1 VYLSNEEEK
10 ALKGEYGEAIELA
23 YRILVAIGEATNA
36 EKLIE
41 IEWAHVSGVNYNT
54 IGDAGLRFLE
64 DLSVKMKGGKVKI
77 KSTLN
82 PMGYDPYKSERISEE
97 FKEKQERIRRAYE
110 RMGII
115 ASYTC
120 IPYQVYEISERGKHV
135 SFAESNA
142 AIFANSILG
151 LKTNK
156 ESALSALASA
166 ITGKSP
172 YSGLRLEE
180 LRKPRLCIRVEKEPK
195 NELEYG
201 LLGYFAGKF
210 NEYSIAF
217 DIKNEL
223 NEIHAKSLSA
233 SLGTSG
239 SVGMFEL
246 AKKDSKYEEIIEYDE
261 KETKEILEKLS
272 NSDKGD
278 LIVFGSPQLGME
290 ELRTLSSLL
299 SKGKKRFKKRFKKR
313 CILFCARKIYGE
325 AKNFGYINE
334 LERAGVE
341 IYCDSCSCL
350 TPLVDKREVD
360 SVITNSVKACYYL
373 RNWNKVNVCLKSMK
387 EIVEEECE

>member
-41 IEWAHVSGVNYNT
+41 VEWAHISGVNYNT
-54 IGDAGLRFLE
+54 IGDAGLKFLE
-64 DLSVKMKGGKVKI
+64 DLSEKMKGEKVKI

-82 PMGYDPYKSERISEE
+82 PMGYDPYKSAIISKE

-110 RMGII
+110 KMGII

-120 IPYQVYEISERGKHV
+120 IPYQVYEIPERGKHV

-180 LRKPRLCIRVEKEPK
+180 FRKPRLCIRVKKELK

-201 LLGYFAGKF
+201 LLGYFAGIF

-217 DIKNEL
+217 DIKNGF
-223 NEIHAKSLSA
+223 NEIYAKSLSA

-239 SVGMFEL
+239 SAGMFEL
-246 AKKDSKYEEIIEYDE
+246 AKKDSRYEEAVEYDE
-261 KETKEILEKLS
+261 KESKEIFERLS

-290 ELRTLSSLL
+290 ELRMLSILL
-299 SKGKKRFKKRFKKR
+299 RKGGRKFKKK
-313 CILFCARKIYGE
+313 CILFCARKIYNE
-325 AKNFGYINE
+325 AKKFGYVNE

-350 TPLVDKREVD
+350 TPLVDKKEFD

-373 RNWNKVNVCLKSMK
+373 RNWNKVNVSLKSMK